1 MKSSLGQNQKFKS
14 INELKDEL
22 LKKVSQQ
29 QKPKSNIGG
38 LNNSAVGN
46 KNNNA
51 VKSSSPGKFI
61 TYVDKSNIQPSQK
74 KTSSSQ
80 QNNKA
85 NFSSNSNKKSIEIE
99 PEPEPEVNLTTST
112 IDEII
117 EKNEDNT
124 KLLEEFKQRYEEIFN
139 TFSSEK

>member
-29 QKPKSNIGG
+29 QKPKSNVGG
-38 LNNSAVGN
+38 LNNSTQNN
-46 KNNNA
+46 KNNNP
-51 VKSSSPGKFI
+51 VKSSSPGI
-61 TYVDKSNIQPSQK
+61 IYSYLDKSNIQPSQK

-85 NFSSNSNKKSIEIE
+85 NFNSNSNKKSIEVEI
-99 PEPEPEVNLTTST
+99 EPEPEVNVTSST

-117 EKNEDNT
+117 EKNDDNT
-124 KLLEEFKQRYEEIFN
+124 KTLEEFKQKFEEAFN
-139 TFSSEK
+139 TYSNEK